1 MPSFGEFPPARGTK
15 LDGRFVVEE
24 TLGTGGMGVVVAA
37 KHLGLRR
44 LVAVKLLRP
53 DFARSPEVVT
63 RFLREARA
71 AARLRSEHVVTVLD
85 VGTLD
90 TEAPYFVMEYL
101 PGTDLGRLV
110 QKQGPLEID
119 DVVDYSLQML
129 EALAEAHRAGIVHRD
144 LKPPNLFLTTREDGS
159 GCIKVLDFGVS
170 KLIGWE
176 VTDDGV
182 VTRQGMALGSP
193 LYMSPEQIRDASRVD
208 ARTDIWSL
216 GAVMHELLT
225 GRPPF
230 PYQELPRVIRAICSE
245 RYHLPERSDIP
256 DELFEILFQC
266 LRKERKERFQDVQEL
281 AQAFEPLVRSAG
293 ARVSLERILRKRN
306 SAPPPAHITPIPE
319 PALVSTRPELP
330 SVTPMERDTPPPV
343 AKRSPF
349 LVGARA
355 GAVVGVVW
363 TAFVL
368 GQRFTHDERPPAAAA
383 VAAPSLPPPAALP
396 PVAAPPAAPPPAAAA
411 AVTPSKPVAPL
422 PRPRRTRGAAT
433 KTVVPALSPPPK
445 PASDAA
451 TGPVGP
457 PRDPFRKLRP
467 LDTENPFTKSR

>member
-1 MPSFGEFPPARGTK
+1 MPSFGEFPPVRGTK

-129 EALAEAHRAGIVHRD
+129 EALGEAHRAGIVHRD

-266 LRKERKERFQDVQEL
+266 LRKDRKERFQDVEEL

-293 ARVSLERILRKRN
+293 AQVSLERILRKRN
-306 SAPPPAHITPIPE
+306 SAPPPARSTPIPE
-319 PALVSTRPELP
+319 PSLVSTRPELP
-330 SVTPMERDTPPPV
+330 SVTPMERDTPPP
-343 AKRSPF
+343 APIPKRSPF
-349 LVGARA
+349 FVGVRA
-355 GAVVGVVW
+355 GVIVGIVW

-368 GQRFTHDERPPAAAA
+368 GQRFTHDERPPAPAANLVNA
-383 VAAPSLPPPAALP
+383 LPVAAPTP
-396 PVAAPPAAPPPAAAA
+396 PVAAPPVATV
-411 AVTPSKPVAPL
+411 AVTSTPVAPL
-422 PRPRRTRGAAT
+422 PRPRPRRTRGPAT
-433 KTVVPALSPPPK
+433 KTVVPALSPPPM

-467 LDTENPFTKSR
+467 LDTENPFVKSR